1 MPASQRNSSVAIPG
15 EKPDIIPASFAEADT
30 MLTKIL
36 AVLFFA
42 FALAACGQ
50 SGPLYVPGDPSSV
63 QQLQPVPESDDS
75 GEENGEEDDS

>member
-1 MPASQRNSSVAIPG
+1 
-15 EKPDIIPASFAEADT
+15 

-63 QQLQPVPESDDS
+63 QQPQPVPESDES